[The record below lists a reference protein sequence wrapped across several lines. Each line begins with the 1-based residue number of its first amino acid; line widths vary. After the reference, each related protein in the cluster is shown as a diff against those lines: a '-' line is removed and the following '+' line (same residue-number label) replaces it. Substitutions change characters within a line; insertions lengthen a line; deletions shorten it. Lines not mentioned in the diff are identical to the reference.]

1 MPDAQ
6 IISMDRKIPPGKC
19 VALTA
24 RGLRCRNQVIE
35 GSNYCRIH
43 LPVGA
48 ELSHAAHPIGPAQQ
62 TAEPVRREDL
72 RDFIRRRLAGDYYV
86 DEYGYDEELTEVA
99 FMPLLRFLYEKWWR
113 VEVRGIENVPARGP
127 AVVVANH
134 SGTLP
139 WDGAMI
145 ITAMHLEHP
154 AKPIIRLLGADLL
167 WTVPFLSHWAR
178 KIGNTVACDEDAL
191 LLLRRQ
197 ELVGVFPEG
206 FKGIGKPF
214 SERYRLQRFGRGGF
228 VEVAIATGAPLI
240 PCAIV
245 GAEEIYP
252 MIYDFQ
258 PLARLFNLP
267 YFPITPFFPFLGPL
281 GLVPLPSKWIIEFG
295 EPIPTDAYPPE
306 AKDDPITLFDLSDR
320 IRDTVQQMLYRNLMS
335 RGSWLV

>member
-6 IISMDRKIPPGKC
+6 IISIDRKVPSGKC

-24 RGLRCRNQVIE
+24 RGQRCRNQALE
-35 GSNYCRIH
+35 GSHYCRIH
-43 LPVGA
+43 QPLGA
-48 ELSHAAHPIGPAQQ
+48 ERLRGVHPAGGARPAGRS
-62 TAEPVRREDL
+62 ARSEDL

-86 DEYGYDEELTEVA
+86 DEYGYDEELTETV
-99 FMPLLRFLYEKWWR
+99 FMPILEFLYRRWWR
-113 VEVRGIENVPARGP
+113 VEVRGIENVPAHGP
-127 AVVVANH
+127 ALVVANH

-145 ITAMHLEHP
+145 ITAMHLDHP
-154 AKPIIRLLGADLL
+154 ARPVIRLLGADLL

-191 LLLRRQ
+191 LLLKRG

-228 VEVAIATGAPLI
+228 VEVAIETGAPLI
-240 PCAIV
+240 PCAVV

-252 MIYDFQ
+252 MVYDLQ
-258 PLARLFNLP
+258 PLARLLGLP
-267 YFPITPFFPFLGPL
+267 YFPITPFFPLLGPL
-281 GLVPLPSKWIIEFG
+281 GMIPLPSKWIIEFG

-306 AKDDPITLFDLSDR
+306 AKDDSMTLFELSDR
-320 IRDTVQQMLYRNLMS
+320 IRDTIQQMLYKNLME
-335 RGSWLV
+335 RGSWFA

>member
-6 IISMDRKIPPGKC
+6 IISLDRKLPPGKC
-19 VALTA
+19 IALTA
-24 RGLRCRNQVIE
+24 RGQRCRNQAIE
-35 GSNYCRIH
+35 GSSYCRIH
-43 LPVGA
+43 LPIGTGA
-48 ELSHAAHPIGPAQQ
+48 ARTAHPAGKAPQLRES
-62 TAEPVRREDL
+62 AEAIDL

-86 DEYGYDEELTEVA
+86 DEYGYDEELTEVV
-99 FMPLLRFLYEKWWR
+99 FMPILRFLYERWWR
-113 VEVRGIENVPARGP
+113 VEVRGIENVPSRGP
-127 AVVVANH
+127 ALVVANH

-191 LLLRRQ
+191 LLLRRG

-228 VEVAIATGAPLI
+228 VEVAIETGAPLI
-240 PCAIV
+240 PCAVV

-252 MIYDFQ
+252 MIYDLQ
-258 PLARLFNLP
+258 PLARLLNLP
-267 YFPITPFFPFLGPL
+267 YFPITPFFPLF
-281 GLVPLPSKWIIEFG
+281 GLAGLIPLPSKWIIEFG
-295 EPIPTDAYPPE
+295 DPIPTDAYPPE
-306 AKDDPITLFDLSDR
+306 AKDDPMTLFELSDR
-320 IRDTVQQMLYRNLMS
+320 IRDTIQQMLYKNLMA
-335 RGSWLV
+335 RGSWFA